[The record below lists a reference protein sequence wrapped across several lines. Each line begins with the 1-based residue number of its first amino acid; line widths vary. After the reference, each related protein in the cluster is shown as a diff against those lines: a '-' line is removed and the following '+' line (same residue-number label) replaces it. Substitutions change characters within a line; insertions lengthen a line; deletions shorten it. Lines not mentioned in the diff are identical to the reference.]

1 MKLSDTRNRSR
12 MPLYLQLAKLMR
24 QRIERQEWAFGEQI
38 PTLDE
43 LEKEYEVSR
52 ITLRGALNYLEEMGI
67 VRRTRGQGTFVTKD
81 LSEERWY
88 KLANTF
94 EELANKVSSLNVRL
108 LQIEQS
114 ERPPKP
120 AFPFGVVGKAYR
132 SFKRVH
138 YHEGEPYCVIDIYL
152 DKALFDSDPQ
162 GFAGAPVI
170 KLLAAREDIHITG
183 AKQIMRVVVA
193 DEDTA
198 SHLHIGV
205 GDPIADVCRTLV
217 DPDGKIIY
225 YAHIRYPSQMI
236 QIEMDLLRAAPP
248 Q

>member
-1 MKLSDTRNRSR
+1 

-24 QRIERQEWAFGEQI
+24 QRIEHQEWAFGGQI
-38 PTLDE
+38 PTLDA

-52 ITLRGALNYLEEMGI
+52 VTLRGALNYLEEMGI

-94 EELANKVSSLNVRL
+94 DELANKVSSLNVRL

-120 AFPFGVVGKAYR
+120 AFSFGVVGKAYR

-138 YHEGEPYCVIDIYL
+138 YHEGEPYCLIDIYL

-162 GFAGAPVI
+162 GFAGAPVV
-170 KLLAAREDIHITG
+170 KLLAAREDIHIAG
-183 AKQIMRVVVA
+183 AKQVVRIVVA
-193 DEDTA
+193 DEETA

-217 DPDGKIIY
+217 DAAGKIIY

-236 QIEMDLLRAAPP
+236 QIEMDLMRAAPP